1 MSTINREDLMNMD
14 WKSIAAALK
23 NPETQGRVMTLMK
36 GDRDLNAHINKL
48 LLARN
53 SELSQVEEQVDHQ
66 IAVAVPPTTEELA
79 AEAQALAETPA
90 AVPVAEPVAPP
101 ATVERKKIVREYQVR
116 DEDGSPIGRPT
127 HLEAWSSEEMIEKMQ
142 TAHENATR
150 AFHRLKKQKLQF
162 KETEQSRLLTPDEI
176 NQAAAK
182 ALEGKDAGEA
192 LRLVRG
198 VLDTEFKQ
206 KEVELQ
212 RKSDM
217 QEGLAIA
224 NSFILRHRFDYNPCK
239 ANNDAMAE
247 YLREH
252 GLNYTLDNLEA
263 AFIDLSEQGDK
274 LAAVDVNSFPTAK
287 RPAEQATNTP
297 VAAAAPPVV
306 APAALPPAA
315 AVAATPEAVAQ
326 PTVVQ
331 EPSQPAVEAT
341 VTTPV
346 ATQPNAATPTRRPGV
361 NGSLPPGTM
370 SANRPSAV
378 DPAQARKEF
387 MRELKAMEPSVIRQ
401 KLKSDPQF
409 VKQLQTYGIRIS

>member
-23 NPETQGRVMTLMK
+23 NPETQGRVMSLMK

-66 IAVAVPPTTEELA
+66 IAVAVPPTTEALA
-79 AEAQALAETPA
+79 AEAQAATEVPVA
-90 AVPVAEPVAPP
+90 PPVAEPVAPP
-101 ATVERKKIVREYQVR
+101 ATAERKKIVREYQVR

-127 HLEAWSSEEMIEKMQ
+127 HLEAWSSEEMMEKMQ

-162 KETEQSRLLTPDEI
+162 KEQEQSRLLTPEEI
-176 NQAAAK
+176 KAVATK
-182 ALEGKDAGEA
+182 ALEGKDAAEA
-192 LRLVRG
+192 EKIVRAA
-198 VLDTEFKQ
+198 LDSTFKQ
-206 KEVELQ
+206 REVEIQ
-212 RKSDM
+212 QKSDM

-252 GLNYTLDNLEA
+252 GLNYTLDNLEV

-274 LAAVDVNSFPTAK
+274 LAAVDVNSFPAAK

-297 VAAAAPPVV
+297 VTAAASAVV
-306 APAALPPAA
+306 APAELPPAPA
-315 AVAATPEAVAQ
+315 AAAIPAEVAQ
-326 PTVVQ
+326 PAAVT
-331 EPSQPAVEAT
+331 EASQPAVEET

-387 MRELKAMEPSVIRQ
+387 MRELKVMKPEVIRQ

-409 VKQLQTYGIRIS
+409 VKQLQTYGIRVS